1 MKRILK
7 KGLISILIVLILVN
21 FISVNTINVSYAVD
35 PPQENESEE
44 GPGVGEVI
52 GEVIGDVFSGLIGVI
67 TWIPRAI
74 LMAGLMGINKLITA
88 FAAFGLD
95 GIDGYGLND
104 AIDPFGISDVA
115 FLSPFHIFFNKIA
128 LLDVNFLNFD
138 GVSGTVETFRTAVAG
153 WYYTMR
159 LIACMVLAVILIYI
173 GIRMA
178 ISTIASEKAMYKKM
192 LVDWIT
198 SLALLFLLHYI
209 MLFTFACNE
218 ALIKAI
224 EAVCDESNITN
235 FMGTLE
241 REAFGI
247 QIVEAVGAMILFGI
261 VIGQTL
267 AFLFAYVKRMLTIGF
282 LIMIAPLITITYS
295 IDKIGDGKAQALNT
309 WLKEFVYNVLIQPF
323 HCILFASFAS
333 VAMALIEDGANVFH
347 DASIGA
353 LILAICCINFIKTG
367 EELVKKIFGFG
378 QASSLTT
385 MAAGAA
391 MTMAAINKGSS
402 AGQAIGSGAAKAK
415 NFLSNNKDKISNA
428 TKKLTR
434 KFDDFERNADGSIKR
449 VNGQAVLTDRGRKKA
464 ERKASQQ
471 TDKERETNRYLQ
483 ESQDGY
489 AARHQQNYTKA
500 IEQMASHS
508 VKEKVFKAK
517 SGTAKAL
524 SNRKEAKKDEKAVA
538 LAEKRLAEKGVHR
551 PPNEDE
557 IKSARKQVDAEES
570 AKKEKRAKITGAVGH
585 FAGSVGD
592 FVGDHSQDIAKMMGG
607 FAMATIGMGAGG
619 MSGALIGAKFGS
631 GVVQGY
637 MANTNETLQNDFQA
651 LAAASKQLDDNPDV
665 DMEAKAYGLYAT
677 AQNGGFDKVEEK
689 LDKILDKISGL
700 TSAQKQEF
708 KNKISMQLLKDPRA
722 VNESYLTNMAN
733 QFFTKQDGTVDD
745 TAAKAAFSGMK
756 QYAQLATD
764 AKLAQ
769 SITTATG
776 TRTIEQVAMAVSYVN
791 NSTTI
796 EKNNYVNENISVE
809 QHVFNEQEAMRR
821 AEQVAAEGRDR
832 AMSEM
837 GAMQQHTK
845 DIPTPRSDDGDN
857 N

>member
-21 FISVNTINVSYAVD
+21 SISANTVNVSYAAF
-35 PPQENESEE
+35 
-44 GPGVGEVI
+44 GL
-52 GEVIGDVFSGLIGVI
+52 GDIFSGLIGVI
-67 TWIPRAI
+67 TWIPRA
-74 LMAGLMGINKLITA
+74 LMMAGLMGVNKLITA

-95 GIDGYGLND
+95 GIEGYGLND
-104 AIDPFGISDVA
+104 VIDPFRIADVA
-115 FLSPFHIFFNKIA
+115 YLSPFHIFFNKIA
-128 LLDVNFLNFD
+128 LLDVNFLNFNNLES
-138 GVSGTVETFRTAVAG
+138 GGTVETFRTAVAG

-192 LVDWIT
+192 LVDWMT

-235 FMGTLE
+235 LMGTLQ
-241 REAFGI
+241 RESFGI
-247 QIVEAVGAMILFGI
+247 QIVEAVAAMILFGI
-261 VIGQTL
+261 IIGQTVS
-267 AFLFAYVKRMLTIGF
+267 FLFAYVKRMLTIGF

-309 WLKEFVYNVLIQPF
+309 WLKEFVYNILIQPF
-323 HCILFASFAS
+323 HCILFAAFAS
-333 VAMALIEDGANVFH
+333 VAMALIEDSTGSVLAIFE

-353 LILAICCINFIKTG
+353 LILAICCIQFIKTG

-415 NFLSNNKDKISNA
+415 NFIANNSDKISKATGKLSKATGNL
-428 TKKLTR
+428 TKK
-434 KFDDFERNADGSIKR
+434 FDKFERNADGTIKT
-449 VNGQAVLTDRGRKKA
+449 VNGQAVLTARGRRIAEKKA
-464 ERKASQQ
+464 EKR
-471 TDKERETNRYLQ
+471 TDKEAESNRYLR

-489 AARHQQNYTKA
+489 AARHDQNYINIA
-500 IEQMASHS
+500 NEMAN
-508 VKEKVFKAK
+508 KNIKNKVL
-517 SGTAKAL
+517 TAKNTTAAKM
-524 SNRKEAKKDEKAVA
+524 KE
-538 LAEKRLAEKGVHR
+538 
-551 PPNEDE
+551 
-557 IKSARKQVDAEES
+557 
-570 AKKEKRAKITGAVGH
+570 KKEKKEEARFEKYKQSHPQPAGMSDEDYKKQYQEDKKNTKLRKIGRAVG
-585 FAGSVGD
+585 SVTD
-592 FVGDHSQDIAKMMGG
+592 SAVGFLGEHGQDIAKMQAG
-607 FAMATIGMGAGG
+607 FVMATIGMGAGG

-631 GVVQGY
+631 GVAQGY
-637 MANTNETLQNDFQA
+637 MANTNETLQSENRA
-651 LAAASKQLDDNPDV
+651 IAAAVKQLADDPDNL
-665 DMEAKAYGLYAT
+665 DMEAKVYGLYAT

-700 TSAQKQEF
+700 TTAQKQDF
-708 KNKISMQLLKDPRA
+708 KNKFSMQVLKNPA
-722 VNESYLTNMAN
+722 AINKEYLTDMAR
-733 QFFTKQDGTVDD
+733 QFCKNEDGTVNEDAA
-745 TAAKAAFSGMK
+745 TATFSGLK

-764 AKLAQ
+764 AKFAQ
-769 SITTATG
+769 SITNATS

-796 EKNNYVNENISVE
+796 NNNNTVE
-809 QHVFNEQEAMRR
+809 QTVNVEQTTFNEQEAMRR
-821 AEQVAAEGRDR
+821 AEQVAQAERDR
-832 AMSEM
+832 AMSQA
-837 GAMQQHTK
+837 GAMPQQHSR
-845 DIPTPRSDDGDN
+845 DIPQPDQDSDN
-857 N
+857 

>member
-21 FISVNTINVSYAVD
+21 FISASTINVSYGFD
-35 PPQENESEE
+35 
-44 GPGVGEVI
+44 
-52 GEVIGDVFSGLIGVI
+52 IGDIFSGLIGVI
-67 TWIPRAI
+67 TWIPRA
-74 LMAGLMGINKLITA
+74 LMMAGLMGINKLITA

-333 VAMALIEDGANVFH
+333 VAMALIEDGAAVFE

-378 QASSLTT
+378 QASSLST
-385 MAAGAA
+385 MAAGAM
-391 MTMAAINKGSS
+391 MTMAAINKANEYGQK
-402 AGQAIGSGAAKAK
+402 AGGLAAKGK
-415 NFLSNNKDKISNA
+415 NFISNNSDKIAKA
-428 TKKLTR
+428 TGNLSK
-434 KFDDFERNADGSIKR
+434 KFDKFQRDENGQIKR
-449 VNGQAVLTDRGRKKA
+449 DENGRAMLTARGKRIA
-464 ERKASQQ
+464 ERKAEKQ
-471 TDKERETNRYLQ
+471 TDKEAKSNRYLQ

-489 AARHQQNYTKA
+489 AARHQQNYDEIINKMT
-500 IEQMASHS
+500 
-508 VKEKVFKAK
+508 AK
-517 SGTAKAL
+517 KGTAQKL
-524 SNRKEAKKDEKAVA
+524 KDMKNERENKKFEKYQKTHTGAT
-538 LAEKRLAEKGVHR
+538 R
-551 PPNEDE
+551 
-557 IKSARKQVDAEES
+557 EEYENY
-570 AKKEKRAKITGAVGH
+570 KKEKKENSKVRKIGKAVGH
-585 FAGSVGD
+585 VAGSVGD
-592 FVGDHSQDIAKMMGG
+592 FAGEHSQDIAKIMGG
-607 FAMATIGMGAGG
+607 FTMATIGMGAGG
-619 MSGALIGAKFGS
+619 MSGAFTGAKFGS
-631 GVVQGY
+631 GLVQGY
-637 MANTNETLQNDFQA
+637 MANTNETLQKDLRA
-651 LAAASKQLDDNPDV
+651 TAEAARQLEDDPNSV
-665 DMEAKAYGLYAT
+665 DMEAKAYALYAT

-689 LDKILDKISGL
+689 LDKILEKIANLNS
-700 TSAQKQEF
+700 TQKQNF
-708 KNKISMQLLKDPRA
+708 KNDVKMQLIKNPQA
-722 VNESYLTNMAN
+722 VNREYLQNMASKYIHEDAKN
-733 QFFTKQDGTVDD
+733 NPDKYKDE
-745 TAAKAAFSGMK
+745 AAIQAAIGNVAEQMR
-756 QYAQLATD
+756 QYAKLSADANLA
-764 AKLAQ
+764 K

-776 TRTIEQVAMAVSYVN
+776 TRSIEQVAMAVSYVN

-796 EKNNYVNENISVE
+796 NNNNTVNQTTSVE
-809 QHVFNEQEAMRR
+809 QHINDEQSANRQ
-821 AEQVAAEGRDR
+821 AEQAGAEAADSARS
-832 AMSEM
+832 AMP
-837 GAMQQHTK
+837 QPPHQK